1 MAKSLKKMHSFGWGF
16 FATLIVYVLMFV
28 LYYVWFQNFAVLY
41 QYKAFLFVTFLVST
55 LILTIIIHF
64 NNLSLIHI

>member
-41 QYKAFLFVTFLVST
+41 QYKAFL
-55 LILTIIIHF
+55 
-64 NNLSLIHI
+64 LSLIHI